1 MNDFQRIPLAK
12 LVLDSKVR
20 ANRDNDYVWNLNLDQ
35 IESDSGRVLK
45 KVNIPI
51 NKLGPS
57 TYPFTAGTVLYSKL
71 RPYLNKVVVADED
84 GYATTELVPLRC
96 DPEKIS
102 SLYLAYFLRSA
113 DFLNFANTVVA
124 GAKMPRMVMSEFWR
138 YEVPTPPL
146 DEQLRIVAILN
157 KANALRTKRR
167 EALAQLDRLA
177 QSIFV
182 EMFGVFKQDLHR
194 WPIEPLGAVAVDMKI
209 GLVRSSEEFGDDTKF
224 DTPYVR
230 MNAIGRCGDF
240 LPNLVQRTT
249 VTPKELSD
257 YQLQRGDILF
267 NTRNSKELVGKT
279 AIFREDGNYVYNNNL
294 MRIRFDQ
301 RLDAE
306 YAAHCFLTP
315 FIQQELDMRKSGTTS
330 VFAIYGRDLSTLPLP
345 IPPVSLQRKF
355 ALRVACIQK
364 MRARI
369 QISVSETTRLFT
381 SLQHRAFTGK
391 L

>member
-1 MNDFQRIPLAK
+1 MNDFQRLPLAK

-113 DFLNFANTVVA
+113 EFLNFANTVVA

-146 DEQLRIVAILN
+146 NEQLRIVAILD
-157 KANALRTKRR
+157 KADALRTKRR

-182 EMFGVFKQDLHR
+182 EMFGDPVLNPKGLPLRKLGSVGKLDRGVSKHR
-194 WPIEPLGAVAVDMKI
+194 PRNAPELLGGPYPLVQTGDVANSGGYI
-209 GLVRSSEEFGDDTKF
+209 SRYANTYSELGLSQSKLWLSGTLCITIAANIAKTGILCF
-224 DTPYVR
+224 DACFPDSVVGFTAEHPATVEYVR
-230 MNAIGRCGDF
+230 IWLSFLQKTLEDSAPESAQKNINLAILRNLEIPLPSIELQKNFLKSLQKINA
-240 LPNLVQRTT
+240 LHQSQSTHLATAEN
-249 VTPKELSD
+249 
-257 YQLQRGDILF
+257 LF
-267 NTRNSKELVGKT
+267 N
-279 AIFREDGNYVYNNNL
+279 
-294 MRIRFDQ
+294 
-301 RLDAE
+301 
-306 YAAHCFLTP
+306 
-315 FIQQELDMRKSGTTS
+315 
-330 VFAIYGRDLSTLPLP
+330 
-345 IPPVSLQRKF
+345 
-355 ALRVACIQK
+355 
-364 MRARI
+364 
-369 QISVSETTRLFT
+369 
-381 SLQHRAFTGK
+381 SLQHCAFQGE